1 MRAARHAP
9 LSPLVAAAL
18 LLPLT
23 GCSAGRTSVAA
34 TGSWIAHPT
43 IARRQ
48 AIEPSPAEP
57 SIPSDAQQVE
67 EPDSPFE
74 TSHPQVLS
82 FLDKY
87 QTSLRSFLSRALSRG
102 SRYIPEMASILEEEG
117 VPSELAYLPIVE
129 SGFRL
134 NAVSHAGAVGPWQFV
149 RATGR
154 RYGLRI
160 DGYVDERRDP
170 EKATRAAA
178 RYLKD
183 LYDMFGDWHLSLAAY
198 NTGEGNIA
206 RIRDGQKIA
215 DYWEMCESGHLPNET
230 SEFVPRFLAAM
241 EIAKAPEDYGF
252 EVDSVEPVSYEEVHV
267 NRSISLRTVAELSGT
282 DLATIQQLNPALRR
296 GVVPPKGYTLKVPQG
311 TRPRFEVAYA
321 RLSHDRPQPR
331 AGTHRVRRGETP
343 SSIARRYSLTTGAL
357 MRANGIRDP
366 RSLRIGS
373 VLKIP
378 ERAGAPDSDHLI
390 ASKSKRPNSRNL
402 N

>member
-1 MRAARHAP
+1 MRAARHARP
-9 LSPLVAAAL
+9 WPLVAAL
-18 LLPLT
+18 LFLPFT

-34 TGSWIAHPT
+34 GRWIEHPT
-43 IARRQ
+43 IGRRQ
-48 AIEPSPAEP
+48 AVEPSRVEP
-57 SIPSDAQQVE
+57 SIPSDAQRARQD
-67 EPDSPFE
+67 DSPFE

-87 QTSLRSFLSRALSRG
+87 QTSLRAFLSKALSRG
-102 SRYIPEMASILEEEG
+102 SRYIPEMASILEQEG
-117 VPSELAYLPIVE
+117 VPAELAYLPIVE

-134 NAVSHAGAVGPWQFV
+134 DAVSRAGAVGPWQFV

-206 RIRDGQKIA
+206 RIRDDQKIA
-215 DYWEMCESGHLPNET
+215 DYWEMCESGRLPNET

-252 EVDSVEPVSYEEVHV
+252 EVDAAEPMSYDEVHV
-267 NRSISLRTVAELSGT
+267 SRSISLRTVARLSGT
-282 DLATIQQLNPALRR
+282 TLTAVRQLNPALRR

-311 TRPRFEVAYA
+311 TGRRFEVAYA
-321 RLSHDRPQPR
+321 RLPQTRPLPR
-331 AGTHRVRRGETP
+331 GRTHRVRRGETP
-343 SSIARRYSLTTGAL
+343 SSIARRYNLTTGAL
-357 MRANGIRDP
+357 MRANGIRNP
-366 RSLRIGS
+366 RRLRAGS
-373 VLKIP
+373 VLRIP
-378 ERAGAPDSDHLI
+378 DRRSAPDPNPIL
-390 ASKSKRPNSRNL
+390 ASKSKRPGSRDL